1 MTVAG
6 RHHGRR
12 PDRRLTTRVTRRLV
26 HAAVA
31 GALLASSQVM
41 GVLPAGADD
50 GVLKLEGTPALTGLA
65 GDAERSVF
73 WMVSNPTANEVT
85 AVGETGATVSTVS
98 WPAPKVTDVQALAW
112 RDGVLYVGDIG
123 DREATRSSIQVLR
136 IAEPRGGSRNPQVFT
151 LTYPDGAHDAAAL
164 LVSPKGNLY
173 VVTRG
178 QGPGIYRPAQ
188 QPTAGTTVALR
199 RVGSAPADVSDGT
212 FTADGQQMAL
222 RSPLG
227 VTLVNAYTFATVAR
241 GPIEGWPA
249 GESITTGIAGAPLMV
264 GDTGSPSTVVP
275 MSLPTGISTATPP
288 APTPTPSASATP
300 SSGSSQSP
308 QPSVQPT
315 KAPSIWQSQT
325 SGTVLA
331 IGIALVVAILAGAVT
346 LIGRRR

>member
-12 PDRRLTTRVTRRLV
+12 PARRVTPRLARRLA
-26 HAAVA
+26 HAAAA
-31 GALLASSQVM
+31 GALLASFQLI
-41 GVLPAGADD
+41 GVVPAGADD
-50 GVLKLEGTPALTGLA
+50 GVLELEGTPALTGLA

-73 WMVSNPTANEVT
+73 WMVSNPTDNQVT
-85 AVGETGATVSTVS
+85 AVGETGATVSTVT
-98 WPAPKVTDVQALAW
+98 WPAPKVADVQALAW

-123 DREATRSSIQVLR
+123 DPQATRDSIQVLR

-164 LVSPKGNLY
+164 MVSPKGNLY
-173 VVTRG
+173 IVTRG
-178 QGPGIYRPAQ
+178 QNPGVYRPAQ
-188 QPTAGTTVALR
+188 KPTAGSTVAMQ
-199 RVGSAPADVSDGT
+199 RVGEAPADVSDGT
-212 FTADGQQMAL
+212 FTADGQQLAL

-241 GPIEGWPA
+241 GPIDGWPA

-264 GDTGSPSTVVP
+264 GVTGSPSTVVP

-288 APTPTPSASATP
+288 APTPSSSVSATPSAS
-300 SSGSSQSP
+300 SSQAA
-308 QPSVQPT
+308 QPSAQPT
-315 KAPSIWQSQT
+315 KAPNIWQSQT